1 VLQANGDAGWIASS
15 ETLFKRDETGTDMV
29 IPPAE

>member
-1 VLQANGDAGWIASS
+1 VLQAHGEAGWIASS
-15 ETLFKRDETGTDMV
+15 ETLFKRNEHETDMV